1 MPIKA
6 IPNLETEKFAQD
18 IAKEVAKVKRSGN
31 SKEQQQKVNDQ
42 FNGWLESKDLM
53 LWERLAIQDRILHLA
68 NNVYA

>member
-18 IAKEVAKVKRSGN
+18 IAKEVVKVKRSGN

-42 FNGWLESKDLM
+42 FNRWLENKDLM